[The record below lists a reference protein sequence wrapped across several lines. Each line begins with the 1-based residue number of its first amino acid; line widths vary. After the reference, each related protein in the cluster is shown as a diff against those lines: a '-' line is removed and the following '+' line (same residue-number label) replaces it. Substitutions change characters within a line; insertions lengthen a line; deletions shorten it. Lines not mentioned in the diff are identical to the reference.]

1 MQARDEKK
9 GQSPAVWTL
18 FVLAIGLAL
27 GVLLALTPRPGRS
40 DPGPRMFETF
50 DDIDVVLS
58 TVALALLV
66 VLLFVYSKT
75 YTDTSA
81 RFALGLIFVLAA
93 LLFQTLLTSPILFG
107 IFGHA
112 LGGIGPFVLVADAF
126 KAVAFSIFLY
136 LSLQ

>member
-1 MQARDEKK
+1 MQASDGKRKL
-9 GQSPAVWTL
+9 SPAAWTL
-18 FVLAIGLAL
+18 IVLAIGLAL
-27 GVLLALTPRPGRS
+27 GVLLALIPRPGRS
-40 DPGPRMFETF
+40 GPGPRMFETF

-58 TVALALLV
+58 TVAVALLV
-66 VLLFVYSKT
+66 ALLFVYSKT
-75 YTDTSA
+75 FADTGA
-81 RFALGLIFVLAA
+81 RFALGLLLVLAA

-126 KAVAFSIFLY
+126 KAAAFSIFLY